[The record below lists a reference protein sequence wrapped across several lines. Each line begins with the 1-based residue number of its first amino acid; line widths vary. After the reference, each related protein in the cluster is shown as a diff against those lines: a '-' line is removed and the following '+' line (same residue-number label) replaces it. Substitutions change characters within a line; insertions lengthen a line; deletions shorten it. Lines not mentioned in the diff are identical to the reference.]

1 MRRRLFLAGVLLH
14 AVVLLGWAL
23 SLEAVRARAVTI
35 RLETLPVDPR
45 DYLRGD
51 YVWLRYRVS
60 DLSPSA
66 FRGPSPDWSDVGRP
80 VYVAL
85 EPRGPF
91 HEVAAASLTRAAL
104 SLAAGQRLMVGR
116 LSHAATGRASG
127 TPLSVTYGIERY
139 YVPEGKGNPPRGAME
154 AEVALTADG
163 RAFLTRLF
171 VDGKPYP

>member
-23 SLEAVRARAVTI
+23 SLEAARARAVTI

-66 FRGPSPDWSDVGRP
+66 FRGLSPDWSDLGRP

-91 HEVAAASLTRAAL
+91 HEVAAASLTRRSGSKSSRTA
-104 SLAAGQRLMVGR
+104 M
-116 LSHAATGRASG
+116 ASG
-127 TPLSVTYGIERY
+127 S
-139 YVPEGKGNPPRGAME
+139 
-154 AEVALTADG
+154 
-163 RAFLTRLF
+163 TRESSAC
-171 VDGKPYP
+171 